1 MESAQD
7 NKYKSLIKIAKIN
20 KKNTILEIGCGW
32 GGFTGYVS
40 KKIGS
45 KITGITISKNQYE
58 YATNLQQ
65 KNVSIKFLDYR
76 NIAKKYDKIVSIEMF
91 EAVGKKNWDTFFKV
105 ISSSLKKWSSCF
117 TNNNNK

>member
-1 MESAQD
+1 M
-7 NKYKSLIKIAKIN
+7 
-20 KKNTILEIGCGW
+20 GW

-91 EAVGKKNWDTFFKV
+91 EAVGKKKLGYFFQG
-105 ISSSLKKWSSCF
+105 
-117 TNNNNK
+117 NKQ